1 MEWCNQ
7 YIATIQHLHA
17 STSKIIIYFKLQIIV
32 GSCSISGFF
41 TMFPEMHEIAH
52 ACAETHASKFTCVIY
67 YMRKIIVFSLPVLL
81 KYIFLCIKTTTVKFI
96 FKIYGGQSL
105 EIQWYNLYLIIQWI
119 LKNFRNADFPIL
131 LLVIW
136 GWTGFKLS

>member
-17 STSKIIIYFKLQIIV
+17 STSKIIISFKLQIV
-32 GSCSISGFF
+32 AGSCSISGSS

-52 ACAETHASKFTCVIY
+52 ACAGTHASKFTCVIY
-67 YMRKIIVFSLPVLL
+67 HMRKIIVFSLSDLL
-81 KYIFLCIKTTTVKFI
+81 KYIFFCIKTTTVKFI

-105 EIQWYNLYLIIQWI
+105 EI
-119 LKNFRNADFPIL
+119 
-131 LLVIW
+131 
-136 GWTGFKLS
+136 